1 LAVNKSFRRWS
12 KALLIEVEGIT
23 MARKVI
29 ITCAV
34 TGAGDTV
41 GKHPSIP
48 ITPEQI
54 AVSAI
59 EAAKAGAAI
68 VHIHV
73 RDPATGQPSRDVRL
87 YREVYERIKNS
98 GVDAIINL
106 TGGPGANFFPS
117 DENPAIGGPGT
128 TLSRPQE
135 RVRHIQELRPEV
147 CTLDV
152 ATLSMGE
159 RTMVNTPAHLRVM
172 ARAVREAGVLPELE
186 VFDTGHIR
194 LASRLIEED
203 LLTPPAM
210 FQLCLGI
217 PYGAPATPEVMI
229 TMRDMLPP
237 SSVWAAFGISRHQFP
252 MVAQATILGG
262 HVRVGLEDNL
272 YLEHGVF
279 APSNAALVERAV
291 TIVTSLG
298 DKPATPSDARE
309 ILCLPRTSTAP
320 RSAA

>member
-1 LAVNKSFRRWS
+1 MS
-12 KALLIEVEGIT
+12 
-23 MARKVI
+23 RKVI

-41 GKHPSIP
+41 QKHPSIP

-54 AVSAI
+54 AASAI
-59 EAAKAGAAI
+59 EAAKAGAAV

-73 RDPATGQPSRDVRL
+73 RDPITGRPSREFHL
-87 YREVYERIKNS
+87 YRDVHERIKNS
-98 GVDAIINL
+98 GIDVVINL

-117 DENPAIGGPGT
+117 ERDPAVGGPGT
-128 TLSRPQE
+128 TLSHPLE
-135 RVRHIQELRPEV
+135 RVRHIKELRPEV

-159 RTMVNTPAHLRVM
+159 RTMINTPAHLRVM
-172 ARAVREAGVLPELE
+172 AQTIRGAGVLPELE

-194 LASRLIEED
+194 LANRLIEED
-203 LLTPPAM
+203 VLATPAM

-217 PYGAPATPEVMI
+217 PYGAPATPEAMI
-229 TMRDMLPP
+229 MMRNMLP
-237 SSVWAAFGISRHQFP
+237 SSCIWAAFGISRHQFP
-252 MVAQATILGG
+252 MVAQSVTLGG

-272 YLEHGVF
+272 YLERGVF

-291 TIVTSLG
+291 KIITSLG
-298 DKPATPSDARE
+298 CTPAAPADARQ
-309 ILCLPRTSTAP
+309 ILSLPRVFSNTRLAL
-320 RSAA
+320 